1 MDLGCRLAVGFFED
15 EVVHDG
21 KSFESNPFQG
31 PGGGNGLKE
40 FGFLCKEG
48 SALWAVGNEGE
59 GFASVN
65 HNLVDSSTTS
75 MNSSPSNVSHVKGDE
90 FTSTGGGRSSWAG
103 SSCSSSGSGSR

>member
-65 HNLVDSSTTS
+65 HNLVDFIHYL
-75 MNSSPSNVSHVKGDE
+75 NE
-90 FTSTGGGRSSWAG
+90 FFAL
-103 SSCSSSGSGSR
+103 